1 MLERLMVATDIGFLS
16 TAPSED
22 PSAPTMIR
30 FPVPQLAVQGEGR
43 EVSARPEVTILGFE
57 TAG

>member
-1 MLERLMVATDIGFLS
+1 MVATDIGFLS